1 MPEFNQTERGVAGI
15 RTFYNSRVRE
25 DNVREY
31 SIEDRMQR
39 KFRIDQAEL
48 RKTMFFRERDSSLN
62 ASTLRNKFML

>member
-1 MPEFNQTERGVAGI
+1 MPEFNQTERGMAGI

-25 DNVREY
+25 DNAREY

-48 RKTMFFRERDSSLN
+48 RKTMFFKERDNSLN
-62 ASTLRNKFML
+62 ASFLRNKFML